1 MNVGVEASYFFIKE
15 DEDNDILNKDLQNK
29 PLSDGSKPREIKT
42 SPPIYEVDFVGNGSY
57 QVTQLN
63 LLKKRNIELIKDTAA
78 KLSARG
84 IIHRPFEQF
93 HKDVRNA
100 TAVIQTA
107 LQNEILTSV
116 KTSSKKGHKAARRPA
131 YLFNSYFQR
140 GLGYER
146 LNQLEDAL
154 NDYNVCLEIDSKHA
168 PAYFNRAGILH
179 AQGKLDEAIDDL
191 SKAIFYDPSN
201 PTYRSNRSLLYR
213 EKGIYLEAIDE
224 IMIARAIKSEPHIA
238 SELKAGRDVH
248 IDSDTLKSTKI
259 EADPIVT
266 ALTGPKYQRTFK
278 NIIPVVDFLCNLK
291 FFSKF
296 HNDRD
301 FLRRIAIKLELEIYN
316 KDDIIFHEGHVG
328 HHFYMI
334 LDGEV
339 SIVKTKVYKKSKL
352 IENITLVKLF
362 RGQTFGETALDGNGL
377 RTAGAVA
384 TQQTY
389 LLVLHERDYHGIMS
403 KFKTSVRKEV
413 YDLLSTVLI
422 FQTWNDE
429 KLIQLAN
436 SAIIEQY
443 GPNYNIIKMGDT
455 VTHLCIIKRGMV
467 KLLKTIDKPTPPT
480 LYYSDLANPEYNIRT
495 EEPGMWILDNNWKSK
510 LEQNDIDYDT
520 IQQNE
525 NNNIDFTI
533 GILATGQYFNETAIL
548 NPNSKSI
555 ITVSTI
561 TTVEVYK
568 FPSDVLLSLGIR
580 FDSNSINALSD
591 SLELYN
597 PSNDKVS
604 NYYCNKYLW
613 EARKIKIIENIRKK
627 NPKILPMINNNTT
640 SLVNRPMKYTSN

>member
-15 DEDNDILNKDLQNK
+15 DEDNDILNKDLQNR
-29 PLSDGSKPREIKT
+29 PLSDGTKPRDIKT
-42 SPPIYEVDFVGNGSY
+42 SPPLYEVDFVGNGSY

-93 HKDVRNA
+93 NKEVRNA
-100 TAVIQTA
+100 SAVIQTA

-140 GLGYER
+140 ALGYER

-154 NDYNVCLEIDSKHA
+154 NDYNVCLEIDNKHA

-191 SKAIFYDPSN
+191 SKAIFHDPSN

-278 NIIPVVDFLCNLK
+278 NIIPVVDFLSNLK

-301 FLRRIAIKLELEIYN
+301 FLKRIAIKLELEIYN
-316 KDDIIFHEGHVG
+316 KEDVIFHEGHVG

-389 LLVLHERDYHGIMS
+389 LLVLHERDYHAG
-403 KFKTSVRKEV
+403 KSVDALKIWETYLDV
-413 YDLLSTVLI
+413 TKHTVMKWDDENRHRLPKARDDGSI
-422 FQTWNDE
+422 FVSLGSYRDPFCTMTM
-429 KLIQLAN
+429 K
-436 SAIIEQY
+436 S
-443 GPNYNIIKMGDT
+443 
-455 VTHLCIIKRGMV
+455 
-467 KLLKTIDKPTPPT
+467 
-480 LYYSDLANPEYNIRT
+480 LYSMAEH
-495 EEPGMWILDNNWKSK
+495 PGKIFVGLF
-510 LEQNDIDYDT
+510 
-520 IQQNE
+520 QQNCFE
-525 NNNIDFTI
+525 KKCR
-533 GILATGQYFNETAIL
+533 TGVLQGGKVEDAGPDADCYKEFCSSNE
-548 NPNSKSI
+548 
-555 ITVSTI
+555 
-561 TTVEVYK
+561 
-568 FPSDVLLSLGIR
+568 G
-580 FDSNSINALSD
+580 
-591 SLELYN
+591 
-597 PSNDKVS
+597 KVS
-604 NYYCNKYLW
+604 NACVNNQVRLFNVNESESLGPYMARYLG
-613 EARKIKIIENIRKK
+613 
-627 NPKILPMINNNTT
+627 
-640 SLVNRPMKYTSN
+640 